1 MHHSASKI
9 QTEFGVESSQNWFQ
23 SSSGWP
29 QIYIWHS
36 GDIDS
41 PMDPERHGYTSY
53 MTFTAAPKRPYHADN
68 TAIVCSWVDPFC
80 TEFHSIGGMWYTLCF
95 IMNRTESV
103 QDNKP
108 VQTTKSYMQ
117 TISLF
122 NKFIPKAWSC
132 PLFGLR
138 FITESSAQCIFQ
150 WDVVTNSLVLSKLQ
164 VNGCNNCIDQ
174 IGHFQANY
182 LDHLCE
188 PQPVHFHVFIKQTH
202 WCENLLNVV
211 MSQMTIK

>member
-1 MHHSASKI
+1 MTANLHLALRRHR
-9 QTEFGVESSQNWFQ
+9 Q
-23 SSSGWP
+23 SHGSGTTRVYQLHDFRSCAKTPIPRW
-29 QIYIWHS
+29 QYCYCLQL
-36 GDIDS
+36 G
-41 PMDPERHGYTSY
+41 
-53 MTFTAAPKRPYHADN
+53 
-68 TAIVCSWVDPFC
+68 PFC

-122 NKFIPKAWSC
+122 NKCIPKAVNIAWSC

-138 FITESSAQCIFQ
+138 FITENSAQCIFQ
-150 WDVVTNSLVLSKLQ
+150 WDVIINSLVLSKLQ

-182 LDHLCE
+182 LDHLWE
-188 PQPVHFHVFIKQTH
+188 PQPVHFHGFIKQTH
-202 WCENLLNVV
+202 WFENLLNAV
-211 MSQMTIK
+211 MNQMTIK